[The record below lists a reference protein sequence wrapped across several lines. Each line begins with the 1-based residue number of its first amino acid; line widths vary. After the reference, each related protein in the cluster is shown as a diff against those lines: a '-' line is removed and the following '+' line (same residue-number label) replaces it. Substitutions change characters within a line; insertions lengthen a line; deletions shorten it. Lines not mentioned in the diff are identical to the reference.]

1 MKKLKLLTPNMLIT
15 LSVLTF
21 CLAYQSTAFS
31 GPSNPNLKVKTIKS
45 SIYDAGINVKDAV
58 TVKDKNADIDK
69 QVIERYN
76 EQLKSNHFNRN
87 YQNSKIINLKTE
99 FNFFADDIKI
109 DFAFRDL
116 DVAAALRLLGKEGG
130 KNIVVDSSV
139 KGSINLDLRN
149 VSLNEAMEL
158 VLMSQELESRISGNT
173 IFIAS
178 RVAMSKK
185 GLNRR
190 YVKAFK
196 LNNSN
201 PIDIA
206 SILESSIFNKGYDL
220 EEKEAKAS
228 SSQSLQQEA
237 GVSPATTPQPSGS
250 ALPNLSQVNQTPPV
264 QSNAVANQ
272 QDSSAVGENGTS
284 SQSKLS
290 KSKELR
296 SKVEIIDQGSGF
308 NDAGI
313 LAAKIKL
320 QGIKTNFE
328 KVNIN
333 NNDGGAIVIPDTRTN
348 SVLIAGLKE
357 DIDLATETIK
367 YLDKPLA
374 QISVEVSFIEIKEN
388 DYKDLGVSGSINDVG
403 GKTFSFLPDGLFGSR
418 ERSLGFAYSN
428 PLAPKTDIFSYNL
441 NLLKQKNK
449 IKLLANPTIVTLDG
463 SESLIKITDE
473 ILRRMTVTAATT
485 TSAAIYQPEMAEV
498 GIVLNLLPK
507 VSADGNITMRIRPSV
522 TSAGTRIEYTGGFTT
537 PVSTREV
544 ILQDSRVKSGQTLAI
559 AGLMKQN
566 EIDSLKK
573 LPGVSDL
580 KVFGKLFQNKSFS
593 KEKTELIILITPRLL
608 DDVQAN

>member
-31 GPSNPNLKVKTIKS
+31 APSDPNLKVKTIKS
-45 SIYDAGINVKDAV
+45 SIYDAGINIKDAV

-69 QVIERYN
+69 QVMERYK

-130 KNIVVDSSV
+130 KNIVVDGSV

-158 VLMSQELESRISGNT
+158 VLMSQELESRVSGNT

-220 EEKEAKAS
+220 EEKDSKGAN
-228 SSQSLQQEA
+228 SQSLQQEA
-237 GVSPATTPQPSGS
+237 GVSPATTSQPSGS
-250 ALPNLSQVNQTPPV
+250 ALPNLSQVNQPV
-264 QSNAVANQ
+264 QNNSLANK
-272 QDSSAVGENGTS
+272 QDSPAVVDNGAS

-320 QGIKTNFE
+320 QGVKTNFE

-357 DIDLATETIK
+357 DIELAAETIK

-403 GKTFSFLPDGLFGSR
+403 GKSFNVLPDGLFGSR

-428 PLAPKTDIFSYNL
+428 PLTPKTDIFSYNI

-449 IKLLANPTIVTLDG
+449 VKLLANPTIVTLDG

-473 ILRRMTVTAATT
+473 ILRRMTVTAATN

-522 TSAGTRIEYTGGFTT
+522 TSAGTRIDYVGGFTT

-559 AGLMKQN
+559 AGLMKDS
-566 EIDSLKK
+566 EIDSIKK
-573 LPGVSDL
+573 LPGFGEL
-580 KVFGKLFQNKSFS
+580 KVFGNLFQNKSFS
-593 KEKTELIILITPRLL
+593 KEKTELIILITPRILE
-608 DDVQAN
+608 DAQAN